1 MMNTKRYSYMEENVN
16 QTEKKMAENEKQ
28 NQTGKEVAENADREQ
43 TETIRGLTAQQVAE
57 RKEKGL
63 WNKKAESA
71 TKTTKE
77 IVKSNVFTYFNLI
90 FLVIALLLIGVG
102 AFRDLTFL
110 PIIVANTLIGIVQ
123 EIRSKKVLDDL
134 SILNSP
140 KTRVIR
146 EGSKKEIP
154 AEELVMDDI
163 VELSAGG
170 QIPADAVVLEGQLNV
185 NESLL
190 TGEADEIVKKNGDE
204 LLSGS
209 FVVSG
214 SCLAQLTK
222 VGEESYISKLT
233 HRATQTKEGEQSEM
247 IRSLN
252 RLVQAVGIVIIPI
265 GVVLFIQQFVYA
277 GTPLR
282 DSVTSMVAAII
293 GMIPE
298 GLYLLASV
306 AMAVSAMR
314 LAKQQVLIHDMKCI
328 ETLARVDVL
337 CVDKTGTI
345 TVPEMEVDQFILA
358 EDLTKRVYEK
368 DGDTK
373 VYVDVKCGEEQEQKH
388 AQIKGMIGEFAADM
402 DADNATMEALKTY
415 FKPDTLTKI
424 KKAEKVFAFSSKTK
438 YSGIISEGK
447 SYVIGAP
454 EFVLREDYAEYK
466 DRIEAYS
473 EKGYRVLVYGR
484 YEGILDGQQLTE
496 KVLPIAFIM
505 LTNAIREGAK
515 ETFSYFTER
524 GVEIKVIS
532 GDNPKTV
539 AEIAEKAGIC
549 GADNYVDASTLTTDE
564 SIAQAVAKYQIFG
577 RVTPDQKLK
586 FVEALKAQGRTVA
599 MTGDG
604 VNDVL
609 ALKEA
614 DCSIAMAQGS
624 DAAKNIANVVL
635 LDSNFASM
643 PHIVNQGRRVV
654 NNIRTAASMFLIK
667 TMFSVMLSLLTI
679 FFGNAYPFEP
689 IQMSL
694 ISACAVGIP
703 TFLLAQENNYDKIDH
718 TFLRH
723 VFLNAFPAAITISS
737 CVFAVMLVC
746 QNVYHSNAM
755 LNTACV
761 LVTGWNYMAALKTV
775 YAPLNTYRKTII
787 YGMQFIFF
795 SAAVIFQKIL
805 ALGSLDFG
813 MIILVFIL
821 MTFAPVLIDVITSW
835 IKGVYAKSLDKE
847 NPGKFTSFVN
857 KLSKKKK

>member
-1 MMNTKRYSYMEENVN
+1 MEENVN
-16 QTEKKMAENEKQ
+16 QTEKEMAENEKQ
-28 NQTGKEVAENADREQ
+28 KQAEKAVTENKNQKQA
-43 TETIRGLTAQQVAE
+43 ETIRGLTAQQVAE
-57 RKEKGL
+57 RMEKGL

-77 IVKSNVFTYFNLI
+77 IIKSNVFTYFNLI

-110 PIIVANTLIGIVQ
+110 PIIIANTLIGIVQ

-146 EGSKKEIP
+146 DGSKKEIP
-154 AEELVMDDI
+154 ADELVLDDI

-170 QIPADAVVLEGQLNV
+170 QIPADAVVLNGQLNV

-190 TGEADEIVKKNGDE
+190 TGESDEIVKKSGDE

-214 SCLAQLTK
+214 SCLARLTK

-265 GVVLFIQQFVYA
+265 GVVLFVQQFVYA

-282 DSVTSMVAAII
+282 DSVTSMVAAIL

-345 TVPEMEVDQFILA
+345 TVPDMEVDTFVLT
-358 EDLTKRVYEK
+358 EDLMKTVP
-368 DGDTK
+368 DGDDGTR
-373 VYVDVKCGEEQEQKH
+373 VYVDAGDREEQKQKYRQVREKI
-388 AQIKGMIGEFAADM
+388 AEFAVNM
-402 DADNATMEALKTY
+402 NADNATMEAVKAY
-415 FKPDTLTKI
+415 FKTGNTVNI
-424 KKAEKVFAFSSKTK
+424 KKADKVFAFSSKTK
-438 YSGIISEGK
+438 YSGIISGGD
-447 SYVIGAP
+447 SYLIGAP
-454 EFVLREDYAEYK
+454 EFLLREDYEHYK
-466 DRIEAYS
+466 EKIEAYS

-484 YEGILDGQQLTE
+484 YEGVLDGQKLTE
-496 KVLPIAFIM
+496 KALPVAFIM

-539 AEIAEKAGIC
+539 AEIAQKAGIC

-564 SIAQAVAKYQIFG
+564 SIAQAVMKYQIFG

-609 ALKEA
+609 ALKDA
-614 DCSIAMAQGS
+614 DCSIAMASGS
-624 DAAKNIANVVL
+624 EAASQVAQLVL
-635 LDSNFASM
+635 LDNDFSRM
-643 PHIVNQGRRVV
+643 PSVVMEGRRVV
-654 NNIRTAASMFLIK
+654 NNIQRSASLYLVKNI
-667 TMFSVMLSLLTI
+667 FSMLLAVFSMI
-679 FFGNAYPFEP
+679 FMINYPLEP
-689 IQMSL
+689 SQISL
-694 ISACAVGIP
+694 ISMFTIGIP
-703 TFLLAQENNYDKIDH
+703 SFVLALEPNKDRIQGHFMTNVLLKALPAGLTDFLAVSSLVLFCQEFGVNEGDISTSCTILVAIVGFMILYQIAKPMTIGH
-718 TFLRH
+718 H
-723 VFLNAFPAAITISS
+723 VLMVGMVAGWLFCMIFVSHLFAIMDISRQ
-737 CVFAVMLVC
+737 CMMLTAVFAI
-746 QNVYHSNAM
+746 A
-755 LNTACV
+755 TEPV
-761 LVTGWNYMAALKTV
+761 LRYLSKFVEWL
-775 YAPLNTYRKTII
+775 R
-787 YGMQFIFF
+787 
-795 SAAVIFQKIL
+795 
-805 ALGSLDFG
+805 GSL
-813 MIILVFIL
+813 LVL
-821 MTFAPVLIDVITSW
+821 
-835 IKGVYAKSLDKE
+835 
-847 NPGKFTSFVN
+847 
-857 KLSKKKK
+857 KKKIHRVTA